1 VRIRHLSTEELLL
14 QCEGELGF
22 ERASH
27 LDECEACRTA
37 LVNLVELLGDAE
49 QELRATVPSE
59 TAVEHAAAWDVIE
72 QRISSKPATVIT
84 FPVRWA
90 GAYAAAA
97 ALGFAVFNGAM
108 ESDFFSPGSDAA
120 PVTVAEAPVLTPP
133 SLDPLPQPGV
143 AQQTA
148 PITSAPVVAAVE
160 IAPPATERRGATPV
174 VAPSVDSTPMVA
186 EQRVLDRYAGKE
198 QALLANPTATALP
211 SLRAPMI
218 AGLQTLRT
226 PSMPLTAAPL
236 MEAPVAVVEPTAID
250 KQPLTLAA
258 AREVIEGHWI
268 LHRAKVWREDI
279 APAWTDEGLIFTGTV
294 ENEQVRGEVTA
305 AIRSVDKAGKVPI
318 ELRLRAASTNVA
330 GSVLSAPT
338 GQGIP
343 GGVVRTSLLEHYGDA
358 ARRSF
363 ASTEASALE
372 GELDRFMNEV
382 FENQSSLLAHAYELK
397 TLTGVVPANL
407 VSEVGSSSRFVDLA
421 ALHANA
427 VRRHQARI
435 YDLLSEVLPRKYWT
449 YKGKD
454 ENASSGDLQVEAA
467 ALLEDALELD
477 ANLTAMLS
485 TPRHLLDAGDANVS
499 CGEALSR
506 IRTRLHRIRADTAKL
521 R

>member
-1 VRIRHLSTEELLL
+1 MRIRHLSTEELLL

-59 TAVEHAAAWDVIE
+59 TAAEHAAAWNAIE

-97 ALGFAVFNGAM
+97 ALGFAVFSGVM
-108 ESDFFSPGSDAA
+108 ESDFFSQGADTS
-120 PVTVAEAPVLTPP
+120 PVTVAEAPILTPP
-133 SLDPLPQPGV
+133 SVEPLPLPKLSEE
-143 AQQTA
+143 TA
-148 PITSAPVVAAVE
+148 PVESAVGVPR
-160 IAPPATERRGATPV
+160 PKTERREAEPV
-174 VAPSVDSTPMVA
+174 LAVSAESTPRVT
-186 EQRVLDRYAGKE
+186 EQRVLDRYAGKA
-198 QALLANPTATALP
+198 QPLAANPAETALP
-211 SLRAPMI
+211 LSQAPMI
-218 AGLQTLRT
+218 AGLRPSQT
-226 PSMPLTAAPL
+226 PSVFTASAPL
-236 MEAPVAVVEPTAID
+236 IEAPVSVTEPVVIER
-250 KQPLTLAA
+250 QPLTVAA
-258 AREVIEGHWI
+258 ARAVLEGHWI

-279 APAWTDEGLIFTGTV
+279 APKWTDDGVVFTGTV
-294 ENEQVRGEVTA
+294 ENEQVRGEVTV
-305 AIRSVDKAGKVPI
+305 AIRSVDKAGSVPI
-318 ELRLRAASTNVA
+318 ELQLRAASSGVSGLAASSAVA
-330 GSVLSAPT
+330 GVS
-338 GQGIP
+338 
-343 GGVVRTSLLEHYGDA
+343 GGVVRSSLLEHYGDA

-363 ASTEASALE
+363 ASTETSALE

-382 FENQSSLLAHAYELK
+382 FENQSNLLVHAYELK
-397 TLTGVVPANL
+397 TLASAVPANL
-407 VSEVGSSSRFVDLA
+407 ISEVGSSSRFADLTA
-421 ALHANA
+421 VHANA

-449 YKGKD
+449 YKAKD
-454 ENASSGDLQVEAA
+454 EKVTSGNLQVETA

-506 IRTRLHRIRADTAKL
+506 IRTRLSHIKADTAKL
-521 R
+521 L